1 MIVCVAGVLVAC
13 IIVAGVL
20 VACVLVAGVL
30 VAWLVMEVSVNTVFF

>member
-1 MIVCVAGVLVAC
+1 MTVCVAGVLVAC